1 MVIKLRSVIFIYL
14 IILILIF
21 FWKPEIFKFNDEN
34 KNRKILYLSFLVMI
48 IAVISFYIKILLEW
62 FN

>member
-14 IILILIF
+14 IILILLF
-21 FWKPEIFKFNDEN
+21 FWKPEIFKFNTEN
-34 KNRKILYLSFLVMI
+34 KNKKILYLSFLIMI